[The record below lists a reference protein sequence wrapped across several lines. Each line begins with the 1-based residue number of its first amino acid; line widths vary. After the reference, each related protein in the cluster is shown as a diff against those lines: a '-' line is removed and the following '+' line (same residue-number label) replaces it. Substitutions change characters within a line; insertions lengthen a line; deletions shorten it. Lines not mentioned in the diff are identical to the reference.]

1 MALGPELQQ
10 VGSLGLGLL
19 HAAPARPGPAESAR
33 ARGCSL
39 AHGPPTLGGSV
50 LQALSLVFYLG
61 FSSQLGLVSPLSLVQ
76 LPFPVWFQVESKT
89 RVTAFPESVRS
100 GQLAWRELGTH
111 LLGLPVLQTCSHG
124 HCVSTGTAGDRGTSG
139 ADLQPQQ

>member
-1 MALGPELQQ
+1 MDGWTNGWMDGGMDGWVDE
-10 VGSLGLGLL
+10 GWMDRWMDGWRDEEMNGWMDGLMDGW
-19 HAAPARPGPAESAR
+19 A
-33 ARGCSL
+33 
-39 AHGPPTLGGSV
+39 
-50 LQALSLVFYLG
+50 
-61 FSSQLGLVSPLSLVQ
+61 
-76 LPFPVWFQVESKT
+76 
-89 RVTAFPESVRS
+89 ESVRS